1 MPFGTDFDRKMSGN
15 PWTRRPKISALE
27 HGVADRRD
35 AWVELSSRPERLQA
49 SLGWKRQNHQRER
62 NGARLRVQAVV
73 CQLCANNVL
82 DRADIVRDGDFSTVM
97 DGALPQW
104 DWHDMQDRS
113 RSSSISGQTEKV
125 STRQMC

>member
-1 MPFGTDFDRKMSGN
+1 M
-15 PWTRRPKISALE
+15 ALVSE
-27 HGVADRRD
+27 CR
-35 AWVELSSRPERLQA
+35 
-49 SLGWKRQNHQRER
+49 
-62 NGARLRVQAVV
+62 
-73 CQLCANNVL
+73 QLCANNVL